1 VLMNQVE
8 VLQEELEKAEEQE
21 NSILKMKDL
30 YKEEIKKLISKN

>member
-1 VLMNQVE
+1 MLMNQVE

>member
-1 VLMNQVE
+1 LAIEENNVLMNQVE

-30 YKEEIKKLISKN
+30 YKE

>member
-1 VLMNQVE
+1 MLMNQVE

-30 YKEEIKKLISKN
+30 YKE